1 MVSVDPRLR
10 RRLPSGLTG
19 AGVRGGAALALIAAW
34 ALILAARPHLAS
46 GLGHTPPGVLIAGT
60 AAIAAL
66 AIGICLGQLLAWWMT
81 AGVIVAGL
89 SAVALAPAHP
99 WRAEWM
105 LVFAAVLLVLAYP
118 AHPGRVVIGA
128 GRGLAVAGVAAQALA
143 LLLGARAHAGPVPV
157 PFVLGGVVG
166 GVAVSRRPRGE
177 CGMRAVPAVEVE
189 RARSAHGRSHIS
201 CFVATADKRAVALPG
216 GAVTAF
222 RSAARVAIAVGDP
235 LAAPEDRPAAIAEFV
250 EACARRGWEP
260 CFYQTAPELRD
271 AYRAAGM
278 RLLKFGEEAIID
290 LDTFTLAVP
299 ERANLRREV
308 YRADRAGLT
317 ATVTPWAA
325 AEPLLRAD
333 LEPVSR
339 AWLQPRTGREM
350 GFSLGR
356 FQETVDP
363 GAWLVVVRGPGG
375 KVHAFSSWLRLGG
388 DGIALDLVR
397 RDPEAGPGAVDL
409 CCVEALFE
417 AKRRGLKIA
426 SLGAVPSRDAAGDAP
441 DGRIAHMVRR
451 RLYSRGLAGYRY
463 ESLARF
469 KNKFAPRWESRDIA
483 FGGGPSSPRVLGA
496 LIAVHLRRRSE

>member
-1 MVSVDPRLR
+1 MVSADPRLR
-10 RRLPSGLTG
+10 RRLPHGVTS
-19 AGVRGGAALALIAAW
+19 AGFRGGAAAALLAAW
-34 ALILAARPHLAS
+34 ALIVAARPHLAP
-46 GLGHTPPGVLIAGT
+46 GLGHTPSGVLVAGS
-60 AAIAAL
+60 AVIGAL

-81 AGVIVAGL
+81 AGVLVACL
-89 SAVALAPAHP
+89 SAAALAPVHP
-99 WRAEWM
+99 WRADWM
-105 LVFAAVLLVLAYP
+105 LVCAAVLLALAYP
-118 AHPGRVVIGA
+118 VHRGRVLIGP
-128 GRGLAVAGVAAQALA
+128 GRGLVIAGVAGQVLVMM
-143 LLLGARAHAGPVPV
+143 LGAHGHAGPVPV
-157 PFVLGGVVG
+157 PFVLGGH
-166 GVAVSRRPRGE
+166 VAGAGVSRRPRGQ
-177 CGMRAVPAVEVE
+177 CGMRRVGAVELE
-189 RARSAHGRSHIS
+189 RARAAHGRTHIS

-222 RSAARVAIAVGDP
+222 RTLARSAICVGDP
-235 LAAPEDRPAAIAEFV
+235 LAAPDDQPAAIAQLT

-260 CFYQTAPELRD
+260 CLYQTSPELRD
-271 AYRAAGM
+271 AYRAAGL

-290 LDTFTLAVP
+290 LRSFTLAVP

-375 KVHAFSSWLRLGG
+375 SVHAFSSWLRLGS

-397 RDPEAGPGAVDL
+397 RHPQAGPGAVDL
-409 CCVEALFE
+409 CLVEALFE
-417 AKRRGLKIA
+417 ARRRGMRIA
-426 SLGAVPSRDAAGDAP
+426 SLGAVPARDSANDAP
-441 DGRIAHMVRR
+441 DGRIAHAVRR

-469 KNKFAPRWESRDIA
+469 KSKFAPRWESRDIA
-483 FGGGPSSPRVLGA
+483 FSGGPSALRVLGA
-496 LIAVHLRRRSE
+496 LVAVHVVRRSS

>member
-10 RRLPSGLTG
+10 RRPPSGITS
-19 AGVRGGAALALIAAW
+19 AGLRGGAAVALVAAW
-34 ALILAARPHLAS
+34 ALILASRPHLAP
-46 GLGHTPPGVLIAGT
+46 GLGHTPPGLVIAGT

-66 AIGICLGQLLAWWMT
+66 AIGVCLGQLLAWWMT
-81 AGVIVAGL
+81 AGVLVAGL
-89 SAVALAPAHP
+89 SAVALAPVHP
-99 WRAEWM
+99 WRADWM
-105 LVFAAVLLVLAYP
+105 LVCAVVLLALAYP
-118 AHPGRVVIGA
+118 VHHGRVVIGA

-143 LLLGARAHAGPVPV
+143 LMLGAHGHAGPVPA
-157 PFVLGGVVG
+157 PFVLGGLVG

-177 CGMRAVPAVEVE
+177 CGMRAVARVELE

-222 RSAARVAIAVGDP
+222 RTTARVAISIGDP
-235 LAAPEDRPAAIAEFV
+235 LVAPEERPAAIAEFV
-250 EACARRGWEP
+250 EGCARRGWEP

-278 RLLKFGEEAIID
+278 RLLKFGEEAIVD
-290 LDTFTLAVP
+290 LDSFTLAVP

-375 KVHAFSSWLRLGG
+375 NVHAFSSWLRLGS

-397 RDPEAGPGAVDL
+397 RHPEAGPGAVDL

-417 AKRRGLKIA
+417 ARRRGLKVA
-426 SLGAVPSRDAAGDAP
+426 SLGAVPCRDGADDAP
-441 DGRIAHMVRR
+441 DGRIAHAVRR
-451 RLYSRGLAGYRY
+451 LLYSRGLAGYRY

-483 FGGGPSSPRVLGA
+483 LGGGLSAVRVLAA
-496 LIAVHLRRRSE
+496 LVAVHMGRRKA